1 MLRIILGI
9 VAGIVAWVSLVIVG
23 GLIIRATWPEYVAVA
38 EAMTFTLPMLI
49 TRLSLS
55 TVALLIAAGVA
66 TLTARKSVAPLILG
80 IVLLVFFIPSHIYL
94 WDKFPVWYH
103 LTFLVTLIPLS
114 VLGGRIFTGAGR
126 KEQTN

>member
-1 MLRIILGI
+1 LLRIILGI

-80 IVLLVFFIPSHIYL
+80 IVFLVFFIPNHIYL

-114 VLGGRIFTGAGR
+114 VLGGIIFGGAGR
-126 KEQTN
+126 KVQTN

>member
-9 VAGIVAWVSLVIVG
+9 VAGIVAWASLVIVG

-55 TVALLIAAGVA
+55 TVALLTAAGVA
-66 TLTARKSVAPLILG
+66 TLTARKSVTPLILG
-80 IVLLVFFIPSHIYL
+80 IVLLVFFIPNHIYL

-114 VLGGRIFTGAGR
+114 VLGGIIFRGAGR
-126 KEQTN
+126 RELTN